1 MRRISLLTLLFST
14 LLVFAC
20 ASDGGSV
27 EPSECGDSCDEVWGN
42 EVCPIDDGTDWDEG
56 LDDDLGDGL
65 GDEELGQPGDESPQG
80 FAANASGLTDFAIE
94 VVIGRD
100 VVADVSQ
107 LAEQKA
113 RAEIRRQGGDLAW
126 VNLEGS
132 MNVGT
137 GARLQ
142 QHVDAVME
150 GLRIGLEATDAHV
163 DITAVYNYWQ
173 VRSSIVDIAGRMV
186 RSFPYRGRVR
196 WRIGCR
202 IQDERGII
210 YRRLVAPMIDG
221 AIWSFRSSASYR
233 IEDFLEQHGLQDR
246 MTVAIGTTRSWP
258 STTTITVRSKSGL
271 FEPLTIPYS
280 EIEKAVALIKQ
291 HLPQ

>member
-1 MRRISLLTLLFST
+1 MRRISLLTLLFSS
-14 LLVFAC
+14 LLFVGCTTDSESF
-20 ASDGGSV
+20 
-27 EPSECGDSCDEVWGN
+27 EPSECGDNCDEVWGN
-42 EVCPIDDGTDWDEG
+42 EVCPIDDGTD
-56 LDDDLGDGL
+56 LDDGFGDDLDEQ
-65 GDEELGQPGDESPQG
+65 GDEELGEPDESGSQG
-80 FAANASGLTDFAIE
+80 FADDGPGLTDFAID
-94 VVIGRD
+94 VVIGKD

-107 LAEQKA
+107 LAEEKA
-113 RAEIRRQGGDLAW
+113 KEEIRRQGGDLAW
-126 VNLEGS
+126 VNLEGT

-142 QHVDAVME
+142 EHVDKVME
-150 GLRIGLEATDAHV
+150 GIRIGLEATDAHV
-163 DITAVYNYWQ
+163 DISAVYNYWQ

-186 RSFPYRGRVR
+186 RTFPYRGRVR

-233 IEDFLEQHGLQDR
+233 IEDFLEQHGLQER
-246 MTVAIGTTRSWP
+246 MTVAIGTTQSWP
-258 STTTITVRSKSGL
+258 NTTTITVRSKAGL

-280 EIEKAVALIKQ
+280 EIEKGVALIKE
-291 HLPQ
+291 HLPE

>member
-1 MRRISLLTLLFST
+1 MRSKFLLPLLFLS
-14 LLVFAC
+14 LIALGC
-20 ASDGGSV
+20 AAEEGSV
-27 EPSECGDSCDEVWGN
+27 EPSECGDSCDEAWGN
-42 EVCPIDDGTDWDEG
+42 EVCPIDDGTDWEEDFG
-56 LDDDLGDGL
+56 DD
-65 GDEELGQPGDESPQG
+65 ELGEPEAPSPQG
-80 FAANASGLTDFAIE
+80 FADEAPGLADFEIE
-94 VVIGRD
+94 VVIGKD
-100 VVADVSQ
+100 VVADVSK

-113 RAEIRRQGGDLAW
+113 KEEIRRQGGDLAW
-126 VNLEGS
+126 VDLDGS

-142 QHVDAVME
+142 EHIDTVMQ
-150 GLRIGLEATDAHV
+150 GVRIGLEATDAHV
-163 DITAVYNYWQ
+163 EISAVYNYWQ
-173 VRSSIVDIAGRMV
+173 VRSSIVDIAGRIV
-186 RSFPYRGRVR
+186 RTFPYRGRVR

-221 AIWSFRSSASYR
+221 AIWSFNSSANYR

-246 MTVAIGTTRSWP
+246 MSVTIGRTQSWP
-258 STTTITVRSKSGL
+258 SSTTITVRSKAGL

-280 EIEKAVALIKQ
+280 EIERGVALIKQ